1 MSRYAGD
8 FQGKCTACD
17 EYVEFA
23 LGVSTGNDP
32 VAMHF
37 GPGGPT
43 PVAIELLELGLMV
56 EDEIDVRFRFMCPL
70 CGRTSAGRAR
80 CREVGR
86 RPADDT
92 I

>member
-8 FQGKCTACD
+8 FQGTCKRCE

-23 LGVSTGNDP
+23 LGVSPGNDP

-43 PVAIELLELGLMV
+43 PVDVDQLELGLMV
-56 EDEIDVRFRFMCPL
+56 EDEIDVRFQYVCPL
-70 CGRTSAGRAR
+70 CGKASAGRAT
-80 CREVGR
+80 CKLIGP
-86 RPADDT
+86 RPSGDSF
-92 I
+92 